1 MVLRLQPLRFG
12 LQIGPAEPMGN
23 SQCEERNSSSTGY
36 DLAGPFRFL
45 HQAWLSMEACGIDV
59 YATVCQIGWE
69 IEVVQTPEAPFRLF
83 GLAWIK

>member
-23 SQCEERNSSSTGY
+23 SQCEERNFSSSTGY

-45 HQAWLSMEACGIDV
+45 RQARLSMEACGIDV
-59 YATVCQIGWE
+59 YATACQIG
-69 IEVVQTPEAPFRLF
+69 
-83 GLAWIK
+83 